1 MKRAQL
7 AVLALL
13 VVGVLP
19 AAASLSPK
27 ATSILSERGTITEI
41 SADGSRVA
49 AVETAT
55 NACFKIVVWNTA
67 TKKTVRFKTG
77 VNCPGDGGAMNE
89 VPGIALAGTRV
100 AWIEGVGG
108 NDLELSVHSRV
119 LGARKSAMVSAY
131 TSNGN
136 GAGEQPD
143 GGYVENVV
151 GHGGLLV
158 YNSWSVCSAVPAR
171 EPAEDWLATC
181 VQPAPADREIL
192 IYSDQRL
199 EKIVGSKSV
208 VIRSSPDAQAPYSY
222 DVGRITA
229 QQTLAAVAVDA
240 GRVAVQ
246 APSGAVTLLSA
257 TGVVLKQIAV
267 PVGSFSGTA
276 LQGSQLVTLRNGN
289 LEVYDVASGS
299 LTKTIPLAAGSPKP
313 VLRDLTDGLAVY
325 VRGLAV
331 HVVRLSDGKKLTI
344 TVPGAGPV
352 DAQIEST
359 GLYYSYN
366 LSKAGKHGRIVF
378 LPFAQLLT
386 KLG

>member
-1 MKRAQL
+1 MRRAHL
-7 AVLALL
+7 TVPALL
-13 VVGVLP
+13 VAGLLP
-19 AAASLSPK
+19 AAASSSAK
-27 ATSILSERGTITEI
+27 ATSILSERGVITEI

-49 AVETAT
+49 AVEGAT
-55 NACFKIVVWNTA
+55 NACFKIVAWNTA
-67 TKKTVRFKTG
+67 TKKTVRFNTG
-77 VNCPGDGGAMNE
+77 VNCPADEGAMNE

-119 LGARKSAMVSAY
+119 LGARKSAMVSAF

-158 YNSWSVCSAVPAR
+158 YNSWSVCSAVPAG
-171 EPAEDWLATC
+171 ESAEDSLATC
-181 VQPAPADREIL
+181 AQPAPADKEIL
-192 IYSDQRL
+192 IYSDQQL
-199 EKIVGSKSV
+199 EKVVGNRSV
-208 VIRSSPDAQAPYSY
+208 VIRSAPDAQAPYSY
-222 DVGRITA
+222 NVGRITA

-267 PVGSFSGTA
+267 PAGTFSGTA
-276 LQGSQLVTLRNGN
+276 LQGSQLVTLRNGS
-289 LEVYDVASGS
+289 LEVYNVASGS
-299 LTKTIPLAAGSPKP
+299 LTKTIPLAAGSSKP
-313 VLRDLTDGLAVY
+313 VLRDLKDGLAVY

-331 HVVRLSDGKKLTI
+331 HVVRLSNGKNLTI

-366 LSKAGKHGRIVF
+366 LPKATNQGRIVF
-378 LPFAQLLT
+378 LPFADLLT